1 MSGCGHETHRV
12 TDPSHRLQTQTTDTN
27 YRHSL
32 IVLKH
37 CVSHLAFGGDTVP
50 LYHRAGGAMGDYP
63 PLSSLGRAVQWV
75 CDHALREAEG
85 GTSSL

>member
-37 CVSHLAFGGDTVP
+37 CVSHRVFS
-50 LYHRAGGAMGDYP
+50 AMGDYP
-63 PLSSLGRAVQWV
+63 PLSPLGRAVQWV